1 MFLDILFTL
10 FLVVLNGF
18 FVAAEF
24 AMVKVR
30 ASQLES
36 AEKNPSRTNRAARHI
51 VHHLDAYLSATQLG
65 ITLASLGLGFVGEE
79 LVATLLIDL
88 FHALNTGWSH
98 ETAHAVA
105 LPISF
110 ALITVMHIVFG
121 ELAPKSLA
129 IRHPLP
135 TTLWVSLPMQAF
147 YLVFRPFIW
156 ALNHIANGVLRMM
169 GVTPLK
175 GHGDSHSED
184 ELRYIV
190 AESQRA
196 GAINT
201 SESELIERV
210 FAFDDRIVRQVMVP
224 RTNIFA
230 VDIAD
235 GPDAIVDQ
243 VLGQPFSRVP
253 IYRDTVD
260 NIIGI
265 LYVKDLLRLV
275 RAGAVQDLEAGLRP
289 ALYVPGSKHIRTLL
303 RELQTNRNH
312 VAIVLDEYGGTAG
325 LITLEDIVEE
335 LVGQIYDEHDATPA
349 PAAKQAHADEYVV
362 SAQQSIL
369 DLNEI
374 LPVPL
379 PDSREHG
386 TLAGLLLDAFRRLPR
401 PGEETPLG
409 AYHATIMAT
418 QPHRIELVKLRLVDP
433 VDGGGD

>member
-1 MFLDILFTL
+1 MLLDILLTL
-10 FLVVLNGF
+10 FLVALNGF

-30 ASQLES
+30 ASQLE
-36 AEKNPSRTNRAARHI
+36 ARGEGTPSRTNRAARHI
-51 VHHLDAYLSATQLG
+51 LHHLDAYLSATQLG

-79 LVATLLIDL
+79 VVAQVLIRT
-88 FHALNTGWSH
+88 FGAMGTGWGP

-105 LPISF
+105 LPVSF
-110 ALITVMHIVFG
+110 ALITVLHIVFG

-135 TTLWVSLPMQAF
+135 TTLWVALPMQVF
-147 YLVFRPFIW
+147 YWVFRPFIW
-156 ALNHIANGVLRMM
+156 GLNRVANAVLRLL
-169 GVTPLK
+169 GVTPLQ

-224 RTNIFA
+224 RTDIFA
-230 VDIAD
+230 VDIED
-235 GPDAIVDQ
+235 GPEAIVDQ
-243 VLGQPFSRVP
+243 VLEQAYSRVP
-253 IYRDTVD
+253 VYRGTVD

-265 LYVKDLLRLV
+265 LYVKDLLRWV
-275 RAGAVQDLEAGLRP
+275 RQGTVHQLAQGLRP
-289 ALYVPGSKHIRTLL
+289 AHYVPGSKHIRSLL
-303 RELQTNRNH
+303 RELQVNRNH

-325 LITLEDIVEE
+325 LVTLEDIVEE
-335 LVGQIYDEHDATPA
+335 LVGQIYDEHDATPQAA
-349 PAAKQAHADEYVV
+349 PTATAATPNEFVV
-362 SAQQSIL
+362 SAQVSIL
-369 DLNEI
+369 DLNEF
-374 LPVPL
+374 LPEPL
-379 PDSREHG
+379 PPSREHS

-401 PGEETPLG
+401 PGDETPLG
-409 AYHATIMAT
+409 PYQATVLAT
-418 QPHRIELVKLRLVDP
+418 QPHRIERVALRLATP
-433 VDGGGD
+433 APA